1 MIEMIEQLRKIL
13 TKKDQRITDLIG
25 RVDELERTLEYY
37 EKEERMFN
45 DDPSWNYF

>member
-13 TKKDQRITDLIG
+13 IKKDQRITDLIG

-37 EKEERMFN
+37 EKEE
-45 DDPSWNYF
+45 YFASSYRCDTIL